1 MNKSELIT
9 IYNKM
14 IENGIAIKSL
24 TINYNGVYDI
34 GNIDVVQYLNGLQ
47 DISSYNM
54 TFNIE
59 HNTQRDSEYRFV
71 HDDWRVIDIIF
82 HGSDNRHGLAVNYLS
97 NYNLISSSSSQLL
110 QLFDNP
116 YSGDIKNKFNIEDI
130 HNVITYVNNY
140 IQLMDDAVAKFKSIK
155 NKFSVYFY

>member
-14 IENGIAIKSL
+14 IENDIAIKSL

-59 HNTQRDSEYRFV
+59 SGYRA
-71 HDDWRVIDIIF
+71 DW
-82 HGSDNRHGLAVNYLS
+82 
-97 NYNLISSSSSQLL
+97 
-110 QLFDNP
+110 
-116 YSGDIKNKFNIEDI
+116 
-130 HNVITYVNNY
+130 
-140 IQLMDDAVAKFKSIK
+140 
-155 NKFSVYFY
+155 